1 MIFMSL
7 LFPRSS
13 SCPHV
18 ASLLFSTLVCVDFL
32 LFLCM
37 ALGVSE
43 KQRPRLKDNIVTY
56 IFPYAVS
63 RPMFL
68 SFILANSTFLLT
80 LLSVERKRE
89 RARDREGGA
98 GLVRHGLV
106 VSLFLL
112 LPVSAGLMC
121 HCYCRRLWVWSGLAL
136 YIEHWPG

>member
-1 MIFMSL
+1 
-7 LFPRSS
+7 
-13 SCPHV
+13 
-18 ASLLFSTLVCVDFL
+18 
-32 LFLCM
+32 M

-89 RARDREGGA
+89 RESETGREA
-98 GLVRHGLV
+98 
-106 VSLFLL
+106 
-112 LPVSAGLMC
+112 
-121 HCYCRRLWVWSGLAL
+121 LAL
-136 YIEHWPG
+136 YVMGWWFLSFSCYLYRLG